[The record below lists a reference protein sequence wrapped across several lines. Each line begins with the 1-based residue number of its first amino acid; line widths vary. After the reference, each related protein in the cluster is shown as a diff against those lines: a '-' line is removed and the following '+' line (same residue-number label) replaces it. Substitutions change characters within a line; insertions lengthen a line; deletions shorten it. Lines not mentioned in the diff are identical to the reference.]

1 MSGERTGQ
9 VAVIFTSVRTPDDD
23 SGYGAAAEA
32 MERLAAQQPGYRG
45 FTGARGADGMGIA
58 VSYWTDEAAACAW
71 RDNPEHAR
79 IRDEGRAR
87 WYQWYELAV
96 TTVTRDYA
104 WRRT

>member
-1 MSGERTGQ
+1 M
-9 VAVIFTSVRTPDDD
+9 AVIFTSMRTDDDD

-45 FTGARGADGMGIA
+45 FTGARGADGLGIA
-58 VSYWTDEAAACAW
+58 VSYWADETAALAW

-87 WYQWYELAV
+87 WYARYELAV

-104 WRRT
+104 WRRP

>member
-9 VAVIFTSVRTPDDD
+9 VAVIFTSVRTAEDD

-32 MERLAAQQPGYRG
+32 MGRLAAGQPGYRG
-45 FTGARGADGMGIA
+45 FTAARGTDGLGIA
-58 VSYWTDEAAACAW
+58 VSYWTDEAAALAW

-96 TTVTRDYA
+96 TTVTRDYSWQKA
-104 WRRT
+104 